1 MESPIAAQTVGMAGT
16 TVQSNSWARVS
27 LLPGVIAG
35 VETTYYV
42 QGTGTKHS
50 VLPRPGRGHVL
61 LFTTGAGEVRVKGR
75 VFEFSEI
82 AAVCALGNP
91 PLVIQTITAPLEY
104 LEILVDVRDDEAA
117 TAPLHR
123 AEPFF
128 ICYSQCEGY
137 TETIKSP
144 RTVSRTIVPPK
155 TIPRF
160 CMGSVEAF
168 GPDEVASH
176 SHPMLEQLFFGL
188 PGNACEV
195 TADGEE
201 APLGGRA
208 LLHIPLGSWHGV
220 RVNAG
225 SRMHYIWM
233 DFFRNEEDLAY
244 IQDQHKPIEE

>member
-1 MESPIAAQTVGMAGT
+1 MAGPIALQMVGMAGT
-16 TVQSNSWARVS
+16 TVQPESWTRVS
-27 LLPGVIAG
+27 LLPGVIGG

-42 QGTGTKHS
+42 QGTGTRHS
-50 VLPRPGRGHVL
+50 VPPRPGRGQML
-61 LFTTGAGEVRVKGR
+61 LFTTGVGEVRVEGR
-75 VFEFSEI
+75 AFEFSEI
-82 AAVCALGNP
+82 AAVCAPGNP
-91 PLVIQTITAPLEY
+91 PMVIRAITAPLEY
-104 LEILVDVRDDEAA
+104 LEILVDVQDDEAA
-117 TAPLHR
+117 PLR
-123 AEPFF
+123 GAEPFF
-128 ICYSQCEGY
+128 VRYSQCEGY
-137 TETIKSP
+137 TEAIKSP

-176 SHPMLEQLFFGL
+176 SHAMLEQLFFGL

-195 TADGEE
+195 TADGAV
-201 APLGGRA
+201 APLGDRA

-220 RVNAG
+220 RVSAG

-244 IQDQHKPIEE
+244 IRDQHKPIEE

>member
-1 MESPIAAQTVGMAGT
+1 
-16 TVQSNSWARVS
+16 
-27 LLPGVIAG
+27 LPGVIDG

-42 QGTGTKHS
+42 QGTGTRHPVPPK
-50 VLPRPGRGHVL
+50 PGRGQVL
-61 LFTTGAGEVRVKGR
+61 LFMTGAAEVQVDGR
-75 VFEFSEI
+75 AFEFSEI
-82 AAVCALGNP
+82 AAICAPGNP
-91 PLVIQTITAPLEY
+91 PLVIQATAAPLEY

-117 TAPLHR
+117 SLPK

-128 ICYSQCEGY
+128 VRYSQCEGY
-137 TETIKSP
+137 TEAIKSP

-160 CMGSVEAF
+160 CMGSVEAL

-195 TADGEE
+195 TADGAV
-201 APLGGRA
+201 APLGDRA

-233 DFFRNEEDLAY
+233 DFFRNEKDLAY
-244 IQDQHKPIEE
+244 IQDQHKPIKK

>member
-1 MESPIAAQTVGMAGT
+1 MAGPIAVQAVGMAGT
-16 TVQSNSWARVS
+16 TLQSNSWARVS

-35 VETTYYV
+35 VETIYYV

-50 VLPRPGRGHVL
+50 VAPRPGRGQVL
-61 LFTTGAGEVRVKGR
+61 LFTAGVGEVRVEGR
-75 VFEFSEI
+75 AFEFSEV
-82 AAVCALGNP
+82 AAVCAPGNLP
-91 PLVIQTITAPLEY
+91 MVIQAITAPLEY

-117 TAPLHR
+117 LLLG
-123 AEPFF
+123 AEPLFVR
-128 ICYSQCEGY
+128 YSQCEGY
-137 TETIKSP
+137 TEVIKSP

-168 GPDEVASH
+168 GPDAVAPH

-195 TADGEE
+195 TADDAV
-201 APLGGRA
+201 APLGDRA

-220 RVNAG
+220 RVIAG

-233 DFFRNEEDLAY
+233 DFFRTEEDLAY
-244 IQDQHKPIEE
+244 IQNQHKLIEK